1 MDEQLE
7 RWAAAWQNQEI
18 QDMQLWSRAR
28 KIHRTEA
35 SLLTALMAGWLVGAV
50 VLMVRVTRGA
60 FQTSPYWHI
69 WFAAGAL
76 VVGGIMLARELRAS
90 MRTRAQLV
98 ETPLNLVSEM
108 LLVHERELLS
118 WTWGPSLA
126 FTVVLALGGL
136 TIAAQQGLQ
145 AAARGGGALQAWSG
159 LAVVCVALGALTY
172 AGIKR
177 ARYLRR
183 ELAVLRELRSELE

>member
-28 KIHRTEA
+28 KVHRTEA
-35 SLLTALMAGWLVGAV
+35 SLQTALMAGWLVATV
-50 VLMVRVTRGA
+50 SLLVAFTRGA
-60 FQTSPYWHI
+60 PGWDD
-69 WFAAGAL
+69 WFAAGAW
-76 VVGGIMLARELRAS
+76 VIGTIMFARELRAS
-90 MRTRAQLV
+90 MRTRARLV
-98 ETPLNLVSEM
+98 ETPLDLVSDM

-136 TIAAQQGLQ
+136 TMAA
-145 AAARGGGALQAWSG
+145 
-159 LAVVCVALGALTY
+159 
-172 AGIKR
+172 
-177 ARYLRR
+177 
-183 ELAVLRELRSELE
+183 